1 MNMVRMGQSQNQ
13 NLEDSG
19 NLKDASLILEA
30 IDREIA
36 FYRRR
41 AGQVFSIG
49 LFVEGLILV
58 GREKIVVLATWP
70 WIQPLVYGIFFIA
83 VAAIGIALGSEYL
96 ERIHILKDKR
106 TELLAK
112 VGYQNIYP
120 VTGGLHL
127 SEIQVLYVVL
137 IFLSSSG
144 LILVWLNALKGKDDL
159 DWVFWFLFWL
169 FIIVGACGICYAGY
183 KVVRW
188 LIEVIVSNTYKASDC
203 QGQK

>member
-1 MNMVRMGQSQNQ
+1 MVKMNQSQNQ
-13 NLEDSG
+13 NLEDAE
-19 NLKDASLILEA
+19 NYASLILEA

-106 TELLAK
+106 TEIVTK
-112 VGYQNIYP
+112 IGHPNIYP
-120 VTGGLHL
+120 QTGGVHL
-127 SEIQVLYVVL
+127 SEIQVLYIVL

-144 LILVWLNALKGKDDL
+144 LILVWLNALKGK
-159 DWVFWFLFWL
+159 
-169 FIIVGACGICYAGY
+169 G
-183 KVVRW
+183 
-188 LIEVIVSNTYKASDC
+188 
-203 QGQK
+203 